1 MLQKITVPFAQ
12 RIGIVIE
19 HPGSGGA
26 EDVGLKELKTT
37 RIATLS
43 NICIVTKVWES
54 GTAWYARELARGLI
68 ELGVRVALVAPAF
81 KPSELELDL
90 TDDQQSL
97 FLRRKTTRE
106 DNSNPNKIFRYWS
119 KLLRILDGV
128 IAVVRL
134 RSRFKIYLF
143 SMPDPIISPLLFLLL
158 RLSGARVLLVVH
170 DPFPHGLTIT
180 ERSNWLLRLK
190 LKILYLTPSA
200 LIILTEGGKKVV
212 NQQFGVNLSKIFPI
226 PHPGFG
232 SIVEKPIEGTG
243 RLLVFGSIR
252 PDKNILEV
260 ILAVKQARLRW
271 PTLRLHIAGNPGG
284 GNEAYWATCLAAIQD
299 DPAGFVI
306 DARFIQESEIPG
318 IIADSDAFVLAYQNF
333 ESQSG
338 VAVLAGLS
346 GRPVIATRMDGFLE
360 LQQQGLVMFQIPGK
374 GTPADIVA
382 AIEKLQIASLA
393 QLREQT
399 SNGRLRLQHSL
410 SVKRVASLVLDAA
423 KRP

>member
-1 MLQKITVPFAQ
+1 M
-12 RIGIVIE
+12 
-19 HPGSGGA
+19 
-26 EDVGLKELKTT
+26 
-37 RIATLS
+37 
-43 NICIVTKVWES
+43 
-54 GTAWYARELARGLI
+54 
-68 ELGVRVALVAPAF
+68 
-81 KPSELELDL
+81 
-90 TDDQQSL
+90 
-97 FLRRKTTRE
+97 
-106 DNSNPNKIFRYWS
+106 
-119 KLLRILDGV
+119 
-128 IAVVRL
+128 
-134 RSRFKIYLF
+134 
-143 SMPDPIISPLLFLLL
+143 
-158 RLSGARVLLVVH
+158 
-170 DPFPHGLTIT
+170 
-180 ERSNWLLRLK
+180 
-190 LKILYLTPSA
+190 
-200 LIILTEGGKKVV
+200 
-212 NQQFGVNLSKIFPI
+212 
-226 PHPGFG
+226 
-232 SIVEKPIEGTG
+232 
-243 RLLVFGSIR
+243 LVFGSIR

-346 GRPVIATRMDGFLE
+346 GRPVIATGMDGFLE

-374 GTPADIVA
+374 GTPVDIVA

-423 KRP
+423 KQS

>member
-1 MLQKITVPFAQ
+1 
-12 RIGIVIE
+12 
-19 HPGSGGA
+19 
-26 EDVGLKELKTT
+26 
-37 RIATLS
+37 
-43 NICIVTKVWES
+43 
-54 GTAWYARELARGLI
+54 
-68 ELGVRVALVAPAF
+68 
-81 KPSELELDL
+81 
-90 TDDQQSL
+90 
-97 FLRRKTTRE
+97 
-106 DNSNPNKIFRYWS
+106 
-119 KLLRILDGV
+119 
-128 IAVVRL
+128 
-134 RSRFKIYLF
+134 
-143 SMPDPIISPLLFLLL
+143 MPDPIISPLLFLLL

-180 ERSNWLLRLK
+180 ERSSWLLRLK
-190 LKILYLTPSA
+190 LKILYLTKSA

-338 VAVLAGLS
+338 VAVLAGL
-346 GRPVIATRMDGFLE
+346 IL
-360 LQQQGLVMFQIPGK
+360 
-374 GTPADIVA
+374 
-382 AIEKLQIASLA
+382 
-393 QLREQT
+393 
-399 SNGRLRLQHSL
+399 L
-410 SVKRVASLVLDAA
+410 SHEI
-423 KRP
+423 

>member
-128 IAVVRL
+128 IAVIRL

-143 SMPDPIISPLLFLLL
+143 SMPDPMISPLLFLLL
-158 RLSGARVLLVVH
+158 RLSGARVYTIH
-170 DPFPHGLTIT
+170 FP
-180 ERSNWLLRLK
+180 
-190 LKILYLTPSA
+190 
-200 LIILTEGGKKVV
+200 
-212 NQQFGVNLSKIFPI
+212 
-226 PHPGFG
+226 
-232 SIVEKPIEGTG
+232 
-243 RLLVFGSIR
+243 
-252 PDKNILEV
+252 
-260 ILAVKQARLRW
+260 
-271 PTLRLHIAGNPGG
+271 
-284 GNEAYWATCLAAIQD
+284 
-299 DPAGFVI
+299 
-306 DARFIQESEIPG
+306 
-318 IIADSDAFVLAYQNF
+318 
-333 ESQSG
+333 
-338 VAVLAGLS
+338 
-346 GRPVIATRMDGFLE
+346 MD
-360 LQQQGLVMFQIPGK
+360 
-374 GTPADIVA
+374 
-382 AIEKLQIASLA
+382 
-393 QLREQT
+393 
-399 SNGRLRLQHSL
+399 
-410 SVKRVASLVLDAA
+410 
-423 KRP
+423 